1 MKKIL
6 TIFLSIAFTGLILQS
21 CGVRNSE
28 IADFSKKEA
37 NEEEMVG
44 QQSDFEFPYELVQLR
59 YEDIGY
65 GGAE

>member
-37 NEEEMVG
+37 NEAQAEMAVH
-44 QQSDFEFPYELVQLR
+44 EF
-59 YEDIGY
+59 
-65 GGAE
+65 